1 VEVLAGPSVE
11 TRGDVATI
19 GIRTIV
25 PFRGMLASRD
35 RLLTE
40 LVTWLA
46 ERDINAVGHFFLRLH
61 VIDMTGPMDI
71 EVGATEIVD
80 QGDDRVRPGSLPAGQ
95 YVTLAYRDHSLRANR
110 ALLDWAQTHG
120 HALDRTTVPAGDEFG
135 CRTETY
141 LTDPRSEP
149 RKTRW
154 AVELAM
160 RLADQ
165 Q

>member
-11 TRGDVATI
+11 TRGDVATL

-25 PFRGMLASRD
+25 PFRGMLAYRD

-40 LVTWLA
+40 LVTWLD
-46 ERDINAVGHFFLRLH
+46 EHDINAVGHFFLRLH

-71 EVGATEIVD
+71 EVGVTEIVHA
-80 QGDDRVRPGSLPAGQ
+80 GDHRVHPGTLPAGR
-95 YVTLAYRDHSLRANR
+95 YATLTYRDHSLRANR
-110 ALLDWAQTHG
+110 ALLDWAKTQG
-120 HALDRTTVPAGDEFG
+120 HALDRIMIDTGDEFG

-141 LTDPRSEP
+141 LTDPRTEP

-154 AVELAM
+154 AVELTI
-160 RLADQ
+160 RLAD
-165 Q
+165 